1 MLQRQVDIF
10 DHLRLSCHD
19 LQQRIGHTI
28 RVAIQHTN
36 PVKTV
41 DFTQLGQQ
49 FIQGILAVQVLSIAG
64 GILCDQ
70 IQLLD
75 TACCQS
81 SGFLEDVLH
90 LAGAESAANQRDGTE
105 AASVVAAL
113 CNLQISR
120 IVGGTQ
126 HPVAVERQVCLIP
139 KGRYSLSVQRLLD
152 RLCNLGVAAD
162 AQHNVCLRD
171 FTDQLVAVTLCQTAG
186 HHQHLDLS
194 LIFQL
199 RKFKDGFDGFSFGVL
214 DKTTGIDDDHIALL
228 CVRADFISVVD
239 HQCQQD
245 LGVHLI
251 F

>member
-10 DHLRLSCHD
+10 DHLRLPCHD
-19 LQQRIGHTI
+19 LQQRIGHTV

-36 PVKTV
+36 PVEAV

-49 FIQGILAVQVLSIAG
+49 LIQRILAVQVLSIAG
-64 GILCDQ
+64 GVLCDQ

-90 LAGAESAANQRDGTE
+90 PAGAESAANQRDGTE
-105 AASVVAAL
+105 AASIVAAL

-120 IVGGTQ
+120 IVGGAQ
-126 HPVAVERQVCLIP
+126 HPIAVERQGLPYRQRQIP
-139 KGRYSLSVQRLLD
+139 SVRPAPSGPPVQSGCCCRCPAQRPASGISLTSWSQ
-152 RLCNLGVAAD
+152 
-162 AQHNVCLRD
+162 
-171 FTDQLVAVTLCQTAG
+171 VTLCQTAG

-199 RKFKDGFDGFSFGVL
+199 RKFKDGFDGFSFGIL
-214 DKTTGIDDDHIALL
+214 DKTAGIDDDHVARCASAQISYPLL
-228 CVRADFISVVD
+228 TINASRFR
-239 HQCQQD
+239 
-245 LGVHLI
+245 VHLI